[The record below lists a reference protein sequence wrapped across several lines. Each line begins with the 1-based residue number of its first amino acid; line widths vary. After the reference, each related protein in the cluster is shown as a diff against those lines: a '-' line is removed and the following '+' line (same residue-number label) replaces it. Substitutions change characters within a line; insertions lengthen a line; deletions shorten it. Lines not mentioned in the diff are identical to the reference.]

1 MAITTDTNTT
11 DAPSASALLSS
22 LDRLNE
28 ASKKAVEVVNRFAN
42 IEPPSDDEADAD
54 DDADREEEEQ
64 KENGINTNTNT
75 TNPWR
80 TPQLIEDELNIA
92 RNELNEAW
100 KNVKAE
106 RDNNSSAIAAAAAAD
121 GDGKNNYVDDDD
133 EEHKKDDNND
143 VDNEIPEE
151 EFRVLYMNMM
161 TDAFGDVLDT
171 MNKENNNI
179 DGNNKPTVDVD
190 ILVDCLQSGID
201 FLDPV
206 EQLNKRS
213 YFDSLDYNFGDE
225 DDDDGDNDRMM
236 NDDNNDE
243 AEEGLTIHEMKQR
256 SLGYLVQS
264 SS

>member
-1 MAITTDTNTT
+1 MAVTTDTNTT
-11 DAPSASALLSS
+11 DASSASASASASALLSS
-22 LDRLNE
+22 LDRLNV

-42 IEPPSDDEADAD
+42 IEPPSDDDDDDEADAD
-54 DDADREEEEQ
+54 RDDEEEE
-64 KENGINTNTNT
+64 KENGNTNT

-106 RDNNSSAIAAAAAAD
+106 RDNNSSAIATAAAAG
-121 GDGKNNYVDDDD
+121 GDCKNNYVDDDD
-133 EEHKKDDNND
+133 EEHKKKDDNDN
-143 VDNEIPEE
+143 DNEIPEE

-171 MNKENNNI
+171 MNKENNK
-179 DGNNKPTVDVD
+179 DGKPTVDVD

-206 EQLNKRS
+206 EELNKRS
-213 YFDSLDYNFGDE
+213 YFDSLDYNFGD
-225 DDDDGDNDRMM
+225 DDDDDDDQMM
-236 NDDNNDE
+236 NDDIDDT
-243 AEEGLTIHEMKQR
+243 EEGLTIHEMKQR